1 MSSTINEP
9 TQEQVYAL
17 VESYLGEQPE
27 GLAFAIGF
35 ATGTGEFSPQVY
47 HFGSVANQYGVDLD
61 LSPTTLFELGSL
73 SKTFTATLCAYLGE
87 THNKNWK
94 KKTIGD
100 YASRIDVGEQF
111 HPIPLLALA
120 NYTSGL
126 PTDNGTV
133 PITTLP
139 TYLPTPYNPAG
150 MLGYLKAVGTAT
162 WKPTDIG
169 KAYTYSNLAFSTL
182 AQIIP
187 LFSAKTAS
195 NDLVGLMK
203 EFVFTPLSMAD
214 SGYFGN
220 VYLDQL
226 PVGYNYSSPSSY
238 SAATPGHDVF
248 PAYYGGGG
256 VVSTPN
262 DMLAWLQFNMGIGTS
277 GNPLAPVLQKTQT
290 ASTPVT
296 RPNTDIHMG
305 LGWFLSEPASATGTV
320 FKDGGLPGCDTY
332 MVFAP
337 WVATPGTPSSA
348 GVFVLINASG
358 LTSGGVALSQSIAES
373 VLNIM
378 VG

>member
-1 MSSTINEP
+1 MSTINEP
-9 TQEQVYAL
+9 TQDYVYGL
-17 VESYLGEQPE
+17 VESYLNEQPE

-35 ATGTGEFSPQVY
+35 ATGTGAFPPTVY
-47 HFGSVANQYGVDLD
+47 HFGSVANQYGADLD

-73 SKTFTATLCAYLGE
+73 SKTFTATLCAYLVE
-87 THNKNWK
+87 THNKNWE

-100 YASRIDVGEQF
+100 YASRIDVGPQF

-133 PITTLP
+133 PIVTLP

-150 MLGYLKAVGTAT
+150 MLGYLKGVGTTA

-203 EFVFTPLSMAD
+203 DFVFSPLSMGD
-214 SGYFGN
+214 SDYFGN

-262 DMLAWLQFNMGIGTS
+262 DMLTWLQFNMGIQGT
-277 GNPLAPVLQKTQT
+277 GGLGAVLSKTQT
-290 ASTPVT
+290 ASTKVT

-305 LGWFLSEPASATGTV
+305 LGWFLSEPASGPGTV

-337 WVATPGTPSSA
+337 WVASPGTPSSA